1 MIGGAQTAR
10 RLFSFS
16 CSGTSG
22 SVGGRFL
29 YVNGVSAYGGRL
41 LATAW
46 PPTGF
51 VAAFDPSGT
60 MVWST
65 YLGGVGGYDTASGVS
80 AAADRIYV
88 TGGTNSEI
96 WPLAQA
102 GGRPFGG
109 DGDVF
114 LAGYLIPR

>member
-1 MIGGAQTAR
+1 VIGGAQTAR

-65 YLGGVGGYDTASGVS
+65 YLGGVGGSLMRVGLMEREGRGTIPLRQSGY
-80 AAADRIYV
+80 R
-88 TGGTNSEI
+88 
-96 WPLAQA
+96 
-102 GGRPFGG
+102 F
-109 DGDVF
+109 
-114 LAGYLIPR
+114 